1 MIIIIVMIILGLGL
15 SFADD
20 LGFQLLVYGLN
31 LSEFALA
38 IAAIAGI
45 ILSIIFTATGKID
58 DVKLE
63 DYKEADGFEVREE

>member
-1 MIIIIVMIILGLGL
+1 MIIIVMMVLGLGL

-38 IAAIAGI
+38 ISAIAGI
-45 ILSIIFTATGKID
+45 ILSVIFTTTGKID

-63 DYKEADGFEVREE
+63 DYKEVDGFEVKEE